1 LRGKG
6 TNRRGAENAEE
17 EEERIKLEIGLP
29 CKVRL
34 TEY

>member
-17 EEERIKLEIGLP
+17 EEERISFEIGLP
-29 CKVRL
+29 GKVCVVN
-34 TEY
+34 Y